1 MWSKG
6 LWFRVSVVEWRV
18 RGVGL
23 RAYDSGFR
31 ARGSWVWLRAFVPE
45 GMFVASG
52 LGFRLRGLGFRV

>member
-23 RAYDSGFR
+23 RAYDSEFWVW
-31 ARGSWVWLRAFVPE
+31 GSWVRLRAFVPE
-45 GMFVASG
+45 GMFVAV
-52 LGFRLRGLGFRV
+52 LRPAATT